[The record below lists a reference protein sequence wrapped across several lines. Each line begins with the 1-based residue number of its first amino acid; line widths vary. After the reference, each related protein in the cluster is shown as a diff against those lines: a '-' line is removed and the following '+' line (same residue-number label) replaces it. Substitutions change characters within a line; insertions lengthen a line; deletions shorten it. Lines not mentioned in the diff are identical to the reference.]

1 MSYTLVKTEV
11 TISVNLGVN
20 SDPKLKQVQAAN
32 HNDVTILCGVGVVV
46 VVAGG
51 RAGETTIKSMSKKIT
66 HTKPPKRKKHGQ
78 VAKTRDTERKKK
90 SHTIQVQT
98 YFVQNECYSD
108 WSVTVQ

>member
-1 MSYTLVKTEV
+1 MWGGGGGGGGWGEGRGNNNQKY
-11 TISVNLGVN
+11 
-20 SDPKLKQVQAAN
+20 VQKN
-32 HNDVTILCGVGVVV
+32 N
-46 VVAGG
+46 
-51 RAGETTIKSMSKKIT
+51 T